1 MSTALSI
8 VALSASLSF
17 AASIKFLT
25 FALAPAFSVVGLC
38 YVEGLCLLVHNFHL
52 RSFDLCLVIYLAYT
66 IKEHN
71 FRLEVNYIGSSFIF
85 SLL

>member
-25 FALAPAFSVVGLC
+25 FALAPAFSVVG